1 MEQVKKRHNQS
12 CEEMYPKIEL
22 WYQSGQSKQAFCE
35 SAGLRLHVFDYW
47 RKKYEA
53 ESKGGSS
60 VPGFCEVQP
69 DQGSLNS
76 VVRVVYPSG
85 LVVEFGQVPE
95 MSYLQSLL
103 RW

>member
-1 MEQVKKRHNQS
+1 
-12 CEEMYPKIEL
+12 MYPKVES
-22 WYQSGQSKQAFCE
+22 WYQSGQSKELFCE
-35 SAGLRLHVFDYW
+35 TVGLRLHVFDYW

-53 ESKGGSS
+53 EAREGSA
-60 VPGFCEVQP
+60 PGFCEVQP
-69 DQGSLNS
+69 DQGSPNS

-95 MSYLQSLL
+95 LPYLQSLL

>member
-1 MEQVKKRHNQS
+1 MEQGNKRHQQS
-12 CEEMYPKIEL
+12 REEMYPKVEL
-22 WYQSGQSKQAFCE
+22 WHQSGQSKQAFCE
-35 SAGLRLHVFDYW
+35 RAGVRLHVFEYW

-53 ESKGGSS
+53 EAIVGSS

-69 DQGSLNS
+69 DQGSLNA

-95 MSYLQSLL
+95 LPYLQSLL